1 MRASTFPTPRTRS
14 SVPLARAELDNG
26 KQSTVGEPWLR
37 RNSRSV
43 IVGGP
48 LGPLGW
54 HLVFLI
60 SAVLGTALILRY
72 QHLMSD
78 TNLPIALELGIT
90 CPFAVVLRTLAVT
103 GFGKL
108 E

>member
-1 MRASTFPTPRTRS
+1 MRASTFPAPRTRS
-14 SVPLARAELDNG
+14 SVPPARAKLDNG
-26 KQSTVGEPWLR
+26 KQSTVGDPSLR

-43 IVGGP
+43 IVGGL

-54 HLVFLI
+54 HLVFLV
-60 SAVLGTALILRY
+60 SAVLGTGLNLRY

-90 CPFAVVLRTLAVT
+90 CPFAAVLLTLAVT

>member
-1 MRASTFPTPRTRS
+1 MVGDRS
-14 SVPLARAELDNG
+14 
-26 KQSTVGEPWLR
+26 LR

-60 SAVLGTALILRY
+60 SVVLGTALNLRY

-78 TNLPIALELGIT
+78 TNLPIALEPGIT
-90 CPFAVVLRTLAVT
+90 CPFAAVLRTLAVT